1 MNAKKSYPLNNEEEL
16 LVLNP
21 EDIINPDDKPLNAEQ
36 IEDLEGPADQNAG
49 LELPDLIKVQ
59 KELSR
64 SGLELDGDREP
75 CSGGSFGPIFKLNAI
90 ETATGKK
97 IPLIERTFTEVKD
110 IERRF
115 SLAEVSETPWRTD
128 SEPRYEI
135 INSNDHHEDK
145 LVIDYLYNEAKALQ
159 ALKDIPG
166 IPKLYG
172 AVYDDLNGSILEE
185 YIDGEDLSLILLKS
199 KEELKSY
206 NLIKIVEKIK
216 ETYTKAAEAG
226 FIHNNPTG
234 ATIMLDAN
242 QQPYLADW
250 YLYSQGVISS
260 EGPIKDKYLQGLSDL
275 EALEKSLVNLI

>member
-1 MNAKKSYPLNNEEEL
+1 MSAKITYHLNNEEDL
-16 LVLNP
+16 LVLNQ
-21 EDIINPDDKPLNAEQ
+21 EDKLNPDDKPLDARQ
-36 IEDLEGPADQNAG
+36 IEDLEGPTDQNAG
-49 LELPDLIKVQ
+49 LELPGLFKVK

-64 SGLELDGDREP
+64 SGLELEGDREP
-75 CSGGSFGPIFKLNAI
+75 CSGGSFGPIFKLNTV
-90 ETATGKK
+90 ETATGNK

-115 SLAEVSETPWRTD
+115 SLAEVSETPWHTD

-135 INSNDHHEDK
+135 IHANDHHEDK

-159 ALKDIPG
+159 ALRGIPG

-172 AVYDDLNGSILEE
+172 AVYDDLSGSIIEE
-185 YIDGEDLSLILLKS
+185 YIDGEDLSLVLLKT
-199 KEELKSY
+199 KEELKNY
-206 NLIKIVEKIK
+206 YLIKIVEKLK

-234 ATIMLDAN
+234 ATIMLDAE

-250 YLYSQGVISS
+250 YLYSQGMITSD
-260 EGPIKDKYLQGLSDL
+260 GPIREKYLQGLNDL
-275 EALEKSLVNLI
+275 ENLEKSLVNLI